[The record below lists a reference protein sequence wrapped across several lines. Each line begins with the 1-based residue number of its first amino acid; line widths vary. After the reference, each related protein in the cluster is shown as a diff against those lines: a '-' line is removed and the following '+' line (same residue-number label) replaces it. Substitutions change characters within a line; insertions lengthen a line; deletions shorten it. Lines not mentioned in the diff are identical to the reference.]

1 MFRSGFDSTNRPAV
15 ADSSEKNFELVRHA
29 NKPLESKLQ
38 YLYHQDPCAFSK
50 EVILVY
56 KLFHNNKAEFDTFQ
70 LAEINKVKQLVMFRQ
85 LVASASDNIK
95 HIAMQT
101 FISQYLE
108 AVIKTFFIGGA
119 LTTIQAILKIAEIK
133 IKIGHSSQLD
143 SLSTLNVKV
152 ELPKIVSKPPLQTH
166 QDIMNLI
173 ASNMQRNRANLM
185 ETNTETFTY
194 MPGQSVVH
202 YDRPFLNT
210 TIEQIINYERF
221 LNRNSLEAGI
231 KFEQY
236 TKKTIV

>member
-1 MFRSGFDSTNRPAV
+1 MFRSGFESANRPAI

-29 NKPLESKLQ
+29 NKTVESRLQ
-38 YLYHQDPCAFSK
+38 HIYAQDPCAFSK
-50 EVILVY
+50 DVILVY
-56 KLFHNNKAEFDTFQ
+56 KLFHENKSEFDTFQ

-85 LVASASDNIK
+85 LIATASDDMK
-95 HIAMQT
+95 HMQMQT

-119 LTTIQAILKIAEIK
+119 MTTIQAILKISEIK
-133 IKIGHSSQLD
+133 IKIGHNSQLD
-143 SLSTLNVKV
+143 SLSTLHVKV
-152 ELPKIVSKPPLQTH
+152 DLPKIVNKPPLQTH

-173 ASNMQRNRANLM
+173 SSNMQRNRANLM

-194 MPGQSVVH
+194 LPGQSVVH

-221 LNRNSLEAGI
+221 LNQNSSEAGI

-236 TKKTIV
+236 TKKTII